1 MRTRMVGWMMVMG
14 FILSPLALAAPATA
28 QEDMPKSE
36 TSESHVPAQKFGRG
50 LENTILGWTE
60 LVTRPSAEA
69 EQKGAP
75 GVVSGLVNGVA
86 AGTMRTVTGAV
97 EMATFWSSLPVKYQ
111 PPVKDSASPFDRR

>member
-1 MRTRMVGWMMVMG
+1 MGKRMVAWMAVMG

-28 QEDMPKSE
+28 QEDMPTSE
-36 TSESHVPAQKFGRG
+36 PSESHLPTQKLGRG

-60 LVTRPSAEA
+60 LVTRPSAEV
-69 EQKGAP
+69 EQKGAS

-97 EMATFWSSLPVKYQ
+97 EVATFWSSLPVKYQ
-111 PPVKDSASPFDRR
+111 PPVKDASPFDRR